1 MDAINGRSWSI
12 DGRHDSA
19 GGDSRFDSFT
29 DTTIIERKSR
39 DGTGEKHA
47 ERKKERKKERKRERE
62 KEKKRERERGK
73 NKSGLLQFVAWRPE
87 CGYLFH

>member
-47 ERKKERKKERKRERE
+47 ERKKERKKEREKEKKRKKERERE
-62 KEKKRERERGK
+62 REKKRERERETL
-73 NKSGLLQFVAWRPE
+73 NI
-87 CGYLFH
+87 Y